1 MWGRVTWSW
10 PAFVLYLCA
19 LGGMVVGGLVGLFQS
34 GHAAFLGPILV
45 GLFFFY
51 VLWEAVVGKEVDPP
65 ERSR

>member
-1 MWGRVTWSW
+1 
-10 PAFVLYLCA
+10 
-19 LGGMVVGGLVGLFQS
+19 MVVGGLVGLFQS